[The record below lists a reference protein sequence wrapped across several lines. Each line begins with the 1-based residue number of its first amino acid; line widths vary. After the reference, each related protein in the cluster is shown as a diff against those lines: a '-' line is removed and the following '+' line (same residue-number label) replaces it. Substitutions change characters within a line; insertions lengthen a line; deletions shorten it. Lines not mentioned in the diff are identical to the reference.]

1 MGENGER
8 LNQMD
13 EARVTLSVASQVC
26 HQSLEEVP
34 RLTDVKHLYGINIVL
49 TLLYEFSWLVL
60 HTPKVAD
67 Y

>member
-8 LNQMD
+8 LNRMD
-13 EARVTLSVASQVC
+13 GARVTLSVASQVC

-34 RLTDVKHLYGINIVL
+34 RLTDVKHLYGIHIGLSPV
-49 TLLYEFSWLVL
+49 YEFSWLVL